1 LVGVQQPPVVIN
13 AAKRHAA
20 GGRSQSCFSAAL
32 SEAMKPVR
40 VRGIS
45 PRFFFAARCSHTRWL
60 LTLADLD
67 DWLRCASSPD
77 LSAGIAVYAPKE
89 GNVRSKEGT

>member
-45 PRFFFAARCSHTRWL
+45 PRSFLLRDVVIRDGSSRS
-60 LTLADLD
+60 LTLMIGCDVHRL
-67 DWLRCASSPD
+67 P
-77 LSAGIAVYAPKE
+77 I
-89 GNVRSKEGT
+89 